1 MIAIVPPQHEVMKTV
16 GVVTISSKLL
26 NPRKFSS
33 GLMLSVLPF
42 TMISINLILNIT
54 SCFQLYP
61 SVHSPSQFVT
71 RIR

>member
-1 MIAIVPPQHEVMKTV
+1 
-16 GVVTISSKLL
+16 L

>member
-1 MIAIVPPQHEVMKTV
+1 
-16 GVVTISSKLL
+16 L

-61 SVHSPSQFVT
+61 SVNSPSQFVT